1 MRIGVSG
8 PHGTGKSTLVD
19 QLCGRLDEGHTRV
32 DEPYVVLDEEGYEF
46 EFPPS
51 PDDYRAQ
58 LRRSL
63 RLLGTPFSGV
73 VFDRTPLD
81 FLAYL
86 SACGV
91 DPAAE
96 VDTTIVRATLCT
108 LDVLVLVPITVE
120 TVQKLPVAEMPELQ
134 KAVNDVLLDLVYDG
148 PMQVCDSLV
157 VVELDGP
164 LSGRVDRVLAALQ

>member
-19 QLCGRLDEGHTRV
+19 QLCGSLAGHARV
-32 DEPYVVLDEEGYEF
+32 DEPYVVLEEEGYEF

-58 LRRSL
+58 LRCSL
-63 RLLGTPFSGV
+63 RLLSTSSSGV

-91 DPAAE
+91 DPEAE
-96 VDTTIVRATLCT
+96 VDAAIVRAALCT

-120 TVQKLPVAEMPELQ
+120 TVQKLPAVEMTELQ
-134 KAVNDVLLDLVYDG
+134 RSVNDALLDLVYDD

-157 VVELDGP
+157 VVELDGQ
-164 LSGRVDRVLAALQ
+164 LSGRVDTVLAALQ

>member
-19 QLCGRLDEGHTRV
+19 ELCGRLAGHIRV
-32 DEPYVVLDEEGYEF
+32 DEPYFVLEEEGREF

-51 PDDYRAQ
+51 ADDYRAQ

-63 RLLGTPFSGV
+63 RLLTTPSSGV

-91 DPAAE
+91 DPEAE
-96 VDTTIVRATLCT
+96 VEAAIVRSALCT
-108 LDVLVLVPITVE
+108 RRAGCGADYRRNSAE
-120 TVQKLPVAEMPELQ
+120 VACGGDAGAAARGER
-134 KAVNDVLLDLVYDG
+134 
-148 PMQVCDSLV
+148 
-157 VVELDGP
+157 
-164 LSGRVDRVLAALQ
+164 RVAGFGVRRSDAGV

>member
-19 QLCGRLDEGHTRV
+19 ELCGRLAGHIRV
-32 DEPYVVLDEEGYEF
+32 DEPYFVLEEEGREF

-51 PDDYRAQ
+51 ADDYRAQ

-63 RLLGTPFSGV
+63 RLLTTPSSGV

-91 DPAAE
+91 DPEAE
-96 VDTTIVRATLCT
+96 VEAAIVRSALCT
-108 LDVLVLVPITVE
+108 LDVLVVVPITVE
-120 TVQKLPVAEMPELQ
+120 TVQKLPAVGMPELQ
-134 KAVNDVLLDLVYDG
+134 RAVNDALLELVYAD

-164 LSGRVDRVLAALQ
+164 LRGRVDTVLSALQ